1 MDNKYTEK
9 SLKQQFSSFNEAKAH
24 FSIKASSW
32 KALAEKLNRPKPSPE
47 ELLLEKQVAELKGRY
62 SSFDEAKAQLGIKAR
77 SWDALIQKLNK
88 PSPEQEIAMLKG
100 QVEALKAEV
109 KRLRE
114 AGENAFDEVG
124 FWLLDRNFDRA
135 KFEDFGVSEKAT
147 EMESEAKKIYI
158 ELSQRYHPDNGG
170 LDEQQANI
178 NKLRKQMLAVVKLNG
193 GMGL

>member
-1 MDNKYTEK
+1 MDSKYTER
-9 SLKQQFSSFNEAKAH
+9 SLKQQFSSFKEAKAH
-24 FSIKASSW
+24 FKIKARSW
-32 KALAEKLNRPKPSPE
+32 KALAEKLNKPDP
-47 ELLLEKQVAELKGRY
+47 G
-62 SSFDEAKAQLGIKAR
+62 
-77 SWDALIQKLNK
+77 
-88 PSPEQEIAMLKG
+88 QEIAMLKE
-100 QVEALKAEV
+100 QVVLLKAEV

-114 AGENAFDEVG
+114 AGAEAFDEVG

-135 KFEDFGVSEKAT
+135 KFEDFGVTEKAT

>member
-1 MDNKYTEK
+1 MTNCTEK
-9 SLKQQFSSFNEAKAH
+9 SLKEQFSKLAEAKVH
-24 FSIKASSW
+24 FNIKASSW
-32 KALAEKLNRPKPSPE
+32 KALAQKLNRPQPGPE
-47 ELLLEKQVAELKGRY
+47 ELLLEKQVAELKERF
-62 SSFDEAKAQLGIKAR
+62 SKLKEAKAELGIKAS
-77 SWDALIQKLNK
+77 SWKILAEKLNK
-88 PSPEQEIAMLKG
+88 PDPEQEIAMLKE
-100 QVEALKAEV
+100 QVVLLKAEN

-178 NKLRKQMLAVVKLNG
+178 NKLKKQMLAVVKLNG